1 MFLFIDR
8 VQWEKNLCVKL
19 RGRSH
24 YEASCDAIDS
34 IDTDN
39 LSTCIKDHHIN
50 TSSCVTSI

>member
-39 LSTCIKDHHIN
+39 LSMCIKDHHIN